1 MTKLIDALSLPEDI
15 RRLTMS
21 DLKIVAQELREE
33 LINTV
38 SASGGHFASSLGT
51 VELSVALHY
60 VFETP
65 KDKLVWDVGH
75 QAYIHKILT
84 GRRDQM
90 KTIRKKDGLSGFLR
104 REESEY
110 DAFGAGHA
118 GTSISAALGMAE
130 ALHHTDPERTA
141 VAIIGDGSITSG
153 MALEALNHTGAL
165 NRKLIVVLNDNDMSI
180 SPNVGALSW
189 LFSKTV
195 TAKLPTIARQTFK
208 SLHQKGYVP
217 EIVYKAVDRAE
228 EATVNFFGGDA
239 AALFE
244 SFGFRYIGPV
254 DGHSLEDL
262 VTALQNAKNQNGPV
276 LIHARTAKGKGFE
289 PAEEDPLKW
298 HGVVPF
304 DPKSATFLSASSAK
318 KMPTYSEAFGNFMIE
333 MSNLNPKVIG
343 ITAAMPTGTGLN
355 VYQKSHPD
363 KFYDVAIC
371 EQHAVTFAAGMACEG
386 YKPVC
391 AIYSTFLQ
399 RAFDQVVHDV
409 CIQNLP
415 VVFAMDRGGV
425 VGDDGHTH
433 QGVFDI
439 SYLRCLP
446 NMVLMAPRDENE
458 MRNMLFT
465 AVNHTGPIGIRY
477 PRGSIVGVAMDKEPQ
492 RIEIGKA
499 AVAREGR
506 DALIIALGTLVN
518 SACELAE
525 KLSAEQGTEVAVI
538 NARFAKPLDQ
548 ELLSRYINQYD
559 VVCTWE
565 DHALAGGFGSAVVEF
580 VNDAGISPA
589 TGIKRFG
596 VGDEFVPHAS
606 QKQQHELLGYDAGSL
621 EAWLLQRLTRRVSER
636 AQG

>member
-1 MTKLIDALSLPEDI
+1 
-15 RRLTMS
+15 MS
-21 DLKIVAQELREE
+21 
-33 LINTV
+33 
-38 SASGGHFASSLGT
+38 
-51 VELSVALHY
+51 
-60 VFETP
+60 
-65 KDKLVWDVGH
+65 
-75 QAYIHKILT
+75 
-84 GRRDQM
+84 
-90 KTIRKKDGLSGFLR
+90 TIRKKDGISGFLR
-104 REESEY
+104 REESEH
-110 DAFGAGHA
+110 DSFGAGHA

-130 ALHHTDPERTA
+130 ALHHTDPDRTA
-141 VAIIGDGSITSG
+141 VAIIGDGSITAG

-195 TAKLPTIARQTFK
+195 TSKLPTLARQTFK
-208 SLHQKGYVP
+208 NLHQKGFVP

-262 VTALQNAKNQNGPV
+262 ITALQNAKNQNGPV

-289 PAEEDPLKW
+289 PAEADPLKW

-304 DPKSATFLSASSAK
+304 DPKSATFLSASAQK
-318 KMPTYSEAFGNFMIE
+318 KLPTYSEAFGNFMIE

-355 VYQKSHPD
+355 IYQKAHPD
-363 KFYDVAIC
+363 KFYDVAIA

-465 AVNHTGPIGIRY
+465 AVNHEGPIGLRY
-477 PRGSIVGVAMDKEPQ
+477 PRGSIVGVAMDKEPKK
-492 RIEIGKA
+492 IEIGKGA
-499 AVAREGR
+499 IAREGR
-506 DALIIALGTLVN
+506 EALIIALGTLVN

-525 KLSAEQGTEVAVI
+525 KLSAQNGIEVAVI
-538 NARFAKPLDQ
+538 NARFIKPLD
-548 ELLSRYINQYD
+548 EKLLARYIQRFD

-565 DHALAGGFGSAVVEF
+565 DHSLAGGFGSAVAEF
-580 VNDAGISPA
+580 ANDNGIAPIG
-589 TGIKRFG
+589 GIKRFG
-596 VGDEFVPHAS
+596 VPDIFVPHAS
-606 QKQQHELLGYDAGSL
+606 QKQQHELLGYDSGSI
-621 EAWLLQRLTRRVSER
+621 ESWLLTNTSASLLGTARR
-636 AQG
+636 